1 MNKLLFLIIFCVCNL
16 FLYAQP
22 HLQAAVEQAHVTKVK
37 LCNTDKVIKDRY
49 EMFSYEKDC
58 IDNDYLLKVSHKDI
72 LVNSSGSNI
81 NVEITCSN

>member
-49 EMFSYEKDC
+49 EVWCKEA
-58 IDNDYLLKVSHKDI
+58 
-72 LVNSSGSNI
+72 LV
-81 NVEITCSN
+81 